1 MIFFPIAGNRKKII
15 IKIIIIMKKKMVQIW
30 KGYCPNRIVGNRK
43 KIVLQ
48 GLHCIAIEK
57 TGLENFVLQYTS
69 LYYRLG
75 G

>member
-1 MIFFPIAGNRKKII
+1 MIFFPIVGNKKKIR
-15 IKIIIIMKKKMVQIW
+15 IIIIMKKKMVQIW

-43 KIVLQ
+43 IVLQ

-69 LYYRLG
+69 FYCRLG